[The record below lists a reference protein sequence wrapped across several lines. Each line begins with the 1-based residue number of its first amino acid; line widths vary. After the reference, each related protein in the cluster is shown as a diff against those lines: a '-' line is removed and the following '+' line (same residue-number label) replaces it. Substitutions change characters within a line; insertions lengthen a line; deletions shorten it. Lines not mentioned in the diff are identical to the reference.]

1 MKVFLID
8 YENVNKDGLK
18 GIELLDCN
26 SNVIVFYNN
35 NCTIPINLMLQL
47 QQSSIKFEWIELTE
61 SGENALDFQITTYL
75 GYIIARFQCL
85 NCINNEIYIISKD
98 NGYNSA
104 IKFVKSK
111 FDVTVKKY
119 TSIENALNNKSV
131 STTAI
136 VTAPPTGICVA
147 NQNNQSTIH
156 RKINELLKDAKLD
169 TYITQS
175 SNIFNIFI
183 KSTSLADFSNNLK
196 QKFTDGNDIYL
207 ALRPYFKEYLKS
219 KQDV

>member
-18 GIELLDCN
+18 GINSLDCN

-75 GYIIARFQCL
+75 GYIIARFQSL

-131 STTAI
+131 STTVI
-136 VTAPPTGICVA
+136 VTAPPTDIVA
-147 NQNNQSTIH
+147 LSPANQSTIH
-156 RKINELLKDAKLD
+156 RKINELLRIAKLD
-169 TYITQS
+169 AYVTQS
-175 SNIFNIFI
+175 SNILNIFL
-183 KSTSLADFSNNLK
+183 KSNSLGDFLNALK

-207 ALRPYFKEYLKS
+207 VLREYFKEYLKF